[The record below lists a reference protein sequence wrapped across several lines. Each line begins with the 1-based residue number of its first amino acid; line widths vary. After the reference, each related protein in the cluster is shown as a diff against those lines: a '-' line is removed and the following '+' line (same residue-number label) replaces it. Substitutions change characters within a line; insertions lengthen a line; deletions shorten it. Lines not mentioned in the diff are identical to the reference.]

1 MKRREI
7 LKWIFAGGAAG
18 VFGYMG
24 LKIVA
29 YFLPRPPKKVF
40 VKAEELPPAGTL
52 KVKEEFFMVR
62 SSDGHLRILSR
73 RCPHLGC
80 TVNYSSEEDLF
91 ICPCHQS
98 RFALTG
104 AYLSGPAKK
113 DLVKIKWEKVEGGI
127 ILEIPG

>member
-1 MKRREI
+1 MGWI
-7 LKWIFAGGAAG
+7 LAGGATG
-18 VFGYMG
+18 LLGYMG
-24 LKIVA
+24 LRTVT
-29 YFLPRPPKKVF
+29 YFLPKPPKKVF
-40 VKAEELPPAGTL
+40 VKAEDLPSTGTL

-62 SSDGHLRILSR
+62 TPDDRLYVFSR

-80 TVNYSSEEDLF
+80 TVNYSAGEDLF

-113 DLVKIKWEKVEGGI
+113 DLMKIKWEKIEGGI